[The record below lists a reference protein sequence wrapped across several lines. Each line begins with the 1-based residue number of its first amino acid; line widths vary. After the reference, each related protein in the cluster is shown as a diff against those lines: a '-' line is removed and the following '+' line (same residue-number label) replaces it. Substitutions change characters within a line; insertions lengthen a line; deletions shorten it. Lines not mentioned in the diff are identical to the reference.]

1 MHFGCTLLFNSDA
14 MATMAAQ
21 IPGLLPPN
29 RFVFGEECWAEVAG
43 YRMRYLRAG
52 SGPPLVLVHGLM
64 GYSFSWRRNLEA
76 LSRRFTVYAM
86 DLPGIGYS
94 ERPPR
99 GMKFDMRTV
108 AQRLLDWMA
117 ELGISNADLLGTSHG
132 GAIAIFMKA
141 LDQEQ
146 GRGLIR
152 RLVLVAP
159 ANPWS
164 RVGRKRI
171 RVFGNP
177 IGAYCMRMFQ
187 PALAML
193 RGWAIARMYGDP
205 KKITEDTREGYDA
218 PLHIRGTVDYLLSI
232 VRNWGTDLVELEQAI
247 ERICEMPILLVWGTR
262 DLVVPLPSGRELH
275 KRLPRAE
282 LVVLEGAGHLPY
294 EEAPEEFNRAL
305 LKYLG

>member
-1 MHFGCTLLFNSDA
+1 
-14 MATMAAQ
+14 MATMEMQ
-21 IPGLLPPN
+21 IPGLNLPPK
-29 RFVFGEECWAEVAG
+29 RFIFGEECWAEVAG
-43 YRMRYLRAG
+43 HRMRYLRAG

-64 GYSFSWRRNLEA
+64 GYSFSFRRNMEA
-76 LSRRFTVYAM
+76 LSRKFTVYAI

-99 GMKFDMRTV
+99 GMKFDMRTM
-108 AQRLLDWMA
+108 AGRLLDWMA
-117 ELGISNADLLGTSHG
+117 QTGISDADLLGTSHG
-132 GAIAIFMKA
+132 GAITIFMTA

-146 GRGLIR
+146 GRGLIQ

-177 IGAYCMRMFQ
+177 VGAFCMRSFQ

-205 KKITEDTREGYDA
+205 AKVTDDTRAGYDA
-218 PLHIRGTVDYLLSI
+218 PLRIRGTVDYLLSI
-232 VRNWGTDLVELEQAI
+232 VQYWRRDMVEFERAI
-247 ERICEMPILLVWGTR
+247 SRIAEMPILLMWGTR

-275 KRLPRAE
+275 KCLPHAE

-305 LKYLG
+305 LQYLG

>member
-1 MHFGCTLLFNSDA
+1 
-14 MATMAAQ
+14 MATMEAQ
-21 IPGLLPPN
+21 IPRLNLPPN
-29 RFVFGEECWAEVAG
+29 RFIFGEECWSEVAG

-52 SGPPLVLVHGLM
+52 AGPPLVLVHGLM
-64 GYSFSWRRNLEA
+64 GYSFSWRRNMEA
-76 LSRRFTVYAM
+76 LSRKFTVYAM

-94 ERPPR
+94 ERPAR
-99 GMKFDMRTV
+99 GVKFDMRTV

-117 ELGISNADLLGTSHG
+117 RIGVSDADLLGTSHG
-132 GAIAIFMKA
+132 GAIATFMAA
-141 LDQEQ
+141 LDREQ

-164 RVGRKRI
+164 AVGRRRI
-171 RVFGNP
+171 RVFGHP
-177 IGAYCMRMFQ
+177 IGAYCMRTFQ
-187 PALAML
+187 PALALL

-205 KKITEDTREGYDA
+205 AKVTEDTRAGYDA

-232 VRNWGTDLVELEQAI
+232 VQHWRADLVELERAI
-247 ERICEMPILLVWGTR
+247 ERISEMPLLLIWGTR
-262 DLVVPLPSGRELH
+262 DQVVPLLSGRELH
-275 KRLPRAE
+275 KRLPHAE

-305 LKYLG
+305 LRYLD